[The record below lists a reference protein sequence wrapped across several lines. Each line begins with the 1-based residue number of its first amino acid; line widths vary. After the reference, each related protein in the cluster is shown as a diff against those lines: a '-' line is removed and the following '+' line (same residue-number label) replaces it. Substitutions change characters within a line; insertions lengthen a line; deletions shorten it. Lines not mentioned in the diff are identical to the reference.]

1 MVGMKISTTLEN
13 SVTLVSKIEVTYIL
27 GHGNFLADKYFG
39 ETGMPGNVYK
49 NVHSSLVHK

>member
-1 MVGMKISTTLEN
+1 MKISTTLEN